1 MKITKDKVVSV
12 HYTLTVDGQV
22 ADKTTPE
29 KPLDFIFGKGMLLPK
44 FESNLEGKTVG
55 DKVEFTLTPEE
66 GYGVSEPEAIVEL
79 PKKIF
84 ENDGVVREDILFVGN
99 MIPMMNDRGQIMH
112 GKVVEIKP
120 DIVVMDFN
128 HPMAGKTLNFSV
140 EVAEVREATE
150 KELTEGLH
158 GEFAGHG
165 CGGGCCGGCGDE
177 GGQCGDE
184 GGCGDGCCGGC
195 DK

>member
-44 FESNLEGKTVG
+44 FESNLEEKTVG

-140 EVAEVREATE
+140 EVSEVREATE

-195 DK
+195 GK

>member
-84 ENDGVVREDILFVGN
+84 ESDGVVREDILFVGN

-165 CGGGCCGGCGDE
+165 CGGGCCGSCGDE

-195 DK
+195 GK

>member
-84 ENDGVVREDILFVGN
+84 ESDGVVREDILFVGN

-140 EVAEVREATE
+140 EVSEVREATE

-184 GGCGDGCCGGC
+184 GGCGDGCCGSCG
-195 DK
+195 K

>member
-55 DKVEFTLTPEE
+55 DKVEFTLTPED

-158 GEFAGHG
+158 GEFSGHG

-184 GGCGDGCCGGC
+184 GGCGDGCCGSCG
-195 DK
+195 K

>member
-55 DKVEFTLTPEE
+55 DKVEFTLTPED

-112 GKVVEIKP
+112 GKVVGIKP

-184 GGCGDGCCGGC
+184 GGCGDGCCGSCG
-195 DK
+195 K

>member
-140 EVAEVREATE
+140 EVSEVREATE

-158 GEFAGHG
+158 GEFAGPG

-195 DK
+195 GK

>member
-55 DKVEFTLTPEE
+55 DKVEFTLTPED

-99 MIPMMNDRGQIMH
+99 MIPMMTTAARLCM
-112 GKVVEIKP
+112 
-120 DIVVMDFN
+120 
-128 HPMAGKTLNFSV
+128 
-140 EVAEVREATE
+140 E
-150 KELTEGLH
+150 KWWKSSQT
-158 GEFAGHG
+158 
-165 CGGGCCGGCGDE
+165 
-177 GGQCGDE
+177 
-184 GGCGDGCCGGC
+184 
-195 DK
+195 